1 MSRYIKL
8 GVNIDHVATLR
19 NARGGNYPNVV
30 QSAKVAEQSGADSIT
45 VHIREDR
52 RHINET
58 DLENLLDTINVP
70 LNLEIAAKEETVA
83 IALKNQ
89 PKSVCFVPENRQ
101 EITTEGGL
109 DVKKNFNHL
118 KQMIDPMLKTD
129 IKVSLFIDPS
139 EEQLYA
145 TKDLGVNTIELHTG
159 AYANAFEKNIDLEFE
174 LNRLQSS
181 AMLAEDLSLNCHAG
195 HGLNF
200 ENVVSIAKIKNIL
213 ELNIGHFIIADS
225 IFNGLQN
232 SIQKMKNIINKASK

>member
-1 MSRYIKL
+1 LSRYIKL

-129 IKVSLFIDPS
+129 IKISLFIDPS
-139 EEQLYA
+139 EEQIYA

-232 SIQKMKNIINKASK
+232 SIQKMKNIINEASK

>member
-70 LNLEIAAKEETVA
+70 LNLEVAAKEETVA

-129 IKVSLFIDPS
+129 IKISLFIDPS

-213 ELNIGHFIIADS
+213 ELNIGHFII
-225 IFNGLQN
+225 
-232 SIQKMKNIINKASK
+232 

>member
-30 QSAKVAEQSGADSIT
+30 QSAKVAEKSGADSIT

-129 IKVSLFIDPS
+129 IKISLFIDPS

-232 SIQKMKNIINKASK
+232 SIQKMKKIINEASK

>member
-30 QSAKVAEQSGADSIT
+30 QAAKVAEQSGADSIT

-58 DLENLLDTINVP
+58 DLENLLDSINVP

-129 IKVSLFIDPS
+129 IKISLFIDPS

-232 SIQKMKNIINKASK
+232 SIQKMKNLINEVSK

>member
-129 IKVSLFIDPS
+129 IKTSLFIDPS

-225 IFNGLQN
+225 IINGLQN
-232 SIQKMKNIINKASK
+232 SIQKMKKIINEAAR

>member
-129 IKVSLFIDPS
+129 IKISLFIDPS

-145 TKDLGVNTIELHTG
+145 TKDLGVNTIELHTR
-159 AYANAFEKNIDLEFE
+159 AYANEKKKNIDLEFE

-232 SIQKMKNIINKASK
+232 SIQKMKKIINEASK

>member
-30 QSAKVAEQSGADSIT
+30 QSAKVAEKSGADSIT

-89 PKSVCFVPENRQ
+89 PKSVCFVPENRL

-129 IKVSLFIDPS
+129 IKISLFIDPS

-145 TKDLGVNTIELHTG
+145 TKELGVNTIELHTG

>member
-58 DLENLLDTINVP
+58 DLENLLDTINIP

-89 PKSVCFVPENRQ
+89 PKSVCFVPENRL

-129 IKVSLFIDPS
+129 IKISLFIDPS

-232 SIQKMKNIINKASK
+232 SIQKMKKIINEASK

>member
-58 DLENLLDTINVP
+58 DLENLLDNINVP

-89 PKSVCFVPENRQ
+89 PKSVCFVPENRL

-129 IKVSLFIDPS
+129 IKISLFIDPS

-232 SIQKMKNIINKASK
+232 SIQKMKNIINEASK